1 MNNQMNSMPQQMPQQ
16 MMPQVNSPYV
26 PATQPK
32 PAAPKK
38 KLSGIAVFSMIF
50 AIIFAIA
57 ASCMSF
63 LPILNVTVADRNDQ
77 TKKASYNIGMLEYTV
92 FGDLAKLDDDIEY
105 YNNTPYLKTPQSQDD
120 VLFKDKIT
128 IGNAAGFYKASS
140 PEDNTIYTSQGKLF
154 IIFTTVLFFTM
165 FAVAL
170 FVIIGKL
177 LSKAGGGRAIAFIFS
192 FIGLLCSGGYFVYVM
207 LTVNSAIG
215 SELLRKYIYTIAPG
229 YGMILQ
235 TSFALLT
242 FIFCC
247 MALTKKSALKDK
259 VPKAPPAA
267 FYAGVPA
274 NNNVQNVVNPV
285 ADPHA
290 SFNPQI
296 NTPATNYAPPTP
308 APQQV
313 YQTPA
318 PAPVSA
324 TQDTLSFEIPA
335 VPQQPMQA
343 PVQTEQPTPVVP
355 VEQQAPA
362 APAEQPAAVSKI
374 GKLEGIGGDYHGIVI
389 DLNPGEKIII
399 GSDPSCSNIVRS
411 SPAGD
416 VSPSH
421 CTVSFEEDI
430 DNYRVTDTSTTGT
443 FFNGKKLPQN
453 RGIFLPRGTVL
464 SFGTCETSFRLQ

>member
-63 LPILNVTVADRNDQ
+63 LPILDITVADRNNQ
-77 TKKASYNIGMLEYTV
+77 AN
-92 FGDLAKLDDDIEY
+92 
-105 YNNTPYLKTPQSQDD
+105 KTH
-120 VLFKDKIT
+120 
-128 IGNAAGFYKASS
+128 SS
-140 PEDNTIYTSQGKLF
+140 PTLMDYTMFGTFGRVDDKAYFDNLGKDMNQDQITGLMTTYTFGQTADFYNLQATGDESRYTAQGKLF
-154 IIFTTVLFFTM
+154 SILSSVLFFAM
-165 FAVAL
+165 FGAAL
-170 FVIIGKL
+170 FVLLGKL
-177 LSKAGGGRAIAFIFS
+177 LSKSGGGRALAFIFALL
-192 FIGLLCSGGYFVYVM
+192 GLLCSGGYLAYLFILMSNAVKSSIIPQ
-207 LTVNSAIG
+207 TV
-215 SELLRKYIYTIAPG
+215 LYTVAPG
-229 YGMILQ
+229 YGIILQ
-235 TSFALLT
+235 VSFALLT

-313 YQTPA
+313 FQTPA

-324 TQDTLSFEIPA
+324 TQDTLSFEVPT

-343 PVQTEQPTPVVP
+343 PVQTEQPAPVVP
-355 VEQQAPA
+355 IEQQAPA
-362 APAEQPAAVSKI
+362 APAEQPAAVSGI

-389 DLNPGEKIII
+389 DLNPGEKITI
-399 GSDPSCSNIVRS
+399 GSDPSCSNIVLS

-416 VSPSH
+416 VSPAH
-421 CTVSFEEDI
+421 CTVVFEEDI
-430 DNYRVTDTSTTGT
+430 DNYRVTDTSATGT